1 MVRFGGPHQ
10 GFVSPL
16 GVFAINKQSGL
27 YYALLMLWKTAT
39 SATQRNQK
47 QSQEAEENTWISFAT
62 IWMQPPF
69 HS

>member
-16 GVFAINKQSGL
+16 GLLAINKQSAL
-27 YYALLMLWKTAT
+27 YYASLMLWKTAT
-39 SATQRNQK
+39 SATQNNQK
-47 QSQEAEENTWISFAT
+47 QFQETEENTLISFAT